1 MGTVPFAVPG
11 GSPVVDHPAPIPL
24 RDARPFT
31 LPEARAA
38 LVDLAEGFRG
48 EPGAELLALAVQ
60 ILDNTTCHC
69 APAAPAA
76 LADVRPLR
84 RHEPPA

>member
-1 MGTVPFAVPG
+1 
-11 GSPVVDHPAPIPL
+11 VDHPAAPVIPL
-24 RDARPFT
+24 RDDRPFT

-48 EPGAELLALAVQ
+48 EPGADLLALAVQ

-69 APAAPAA
+69 AAPAAPPT

-84 RHEPPA
+84 RQEPLA